1 MGGLWKLWRQ
11 TGPEQ
16 WGYVEVSQI
25 SEAYMFWCDTGIEV
39 ENGSSHKYALAAGRM
54 ELYRDWSWTFE
65 SGPGLDMVAE
75 SRSSLC
81 GALETAG
88 SPLRVLLGPLLRCL
102 RLDVNGEANSSRFF
116 RSNSAFRPEANQKQ
130 IAAEWAIRR
139 SNEFLDWLEFEDSY
153 EQQLGELL
161 QFLVRWSHEITKP
174 LHQQQEY
181 MEVQRTTGDLSLSLR
196 NVESHECKSSGEAQR

>member
-1 MGGLWKLWRQ
+1 MSRCSRNSWIS
-11 TGPEQ
+11 PEGFVVRLQ
-16 WGYVEVSQI
+16 PLNAQVDDD
-25 SEAYMFWCDTGIEV
+25 WC
-39 ENGSSHKYALAAGRM
+39 YLM
-54 ELYRDWSWTFE
+54 TFFHRTRF
-65 SGPGLDMVAE
+65 
-75 SRSSLC
+75 SR
-81 GALETAG
+81 
-88 SPLRVLLGPLLRCL
+88 GPLLRCL